1 MQFLQVSADGH
12 PKQRTEQMPESE
24 AGTDP
29 EYFRHSKEPGM
40 EQARSVVKKQVSR
53 PCGALAEHGKN
64 SGFIL
69 GKWGATREFGS

>member
-12 PKQRTEQMPESE
+12 PKQRNEQMPESE

-40 EQARSVVKKQVSR
+40 EQARYGKKAGV
-53 PCGALAEHGKN
+53 
-64 SGFIL
+64 
-69 GKWGATREFGS
+69 